1 MNIIKKASLA
11 PIFLLF
17 LSLTAYLFNPY
28 LASIDKLFVLN
39 AASLTEILLLCLA
52 IVASS
57 LSFILFATLAADWKI
72 IFPIAVMSAIIP
84 FIFTNPAIGIILGV
98 LIFASLM
105 VIHLSLE
112 NNLKTYTDFKP
123 ATLLAPPIRQLITL
137 IILSLCLAFYL
148 SANNLIS
155 QKGFEIPDS
164 LIDASLNFV
173 PKDQLEQLKQNP
185 ELLKQSGLN
194 LEALEKM
201 ETNSSSSVTKNLL
214 KQTVKEQFN
223 TLLEPY
229 KNIIPVVLTL
239 LLFVSLLSLT
249 SLLAIFLSPIIFTIF
264 YLLEKSGLIEYEKE
278 MREVKKLIV

>member
-214 KQTVKEQFN
+214 KQTVK
-223 TLLEPY
+223 
-229 KNIIPVVLTL
+229 
-239 LLFVSLLSLT
+239 
-249 SLLAIFLSPIIFTIF
+249 
-264 YLLEKSGLIEYEKE
+264 
-278 MREVKKLIV
+278 